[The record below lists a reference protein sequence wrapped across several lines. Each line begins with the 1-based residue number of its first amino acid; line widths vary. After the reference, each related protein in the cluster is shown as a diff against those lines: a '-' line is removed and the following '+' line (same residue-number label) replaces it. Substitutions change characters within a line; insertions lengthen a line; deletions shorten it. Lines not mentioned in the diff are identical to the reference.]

1 MNIKQSIMRPQDIV
15 VLLKII
21 SYDEKPWLQVPMAK
35 ELFIGQSEMSRSLN
49 RSKYA
54 GLLDD
59 SGRNVRRLALIE
71 LLEHGIAYVFPQR
84 PGSIVRGVPTS
95 HSAPPL
101 NKQIHGDDDFV
112 WPYAKGKSKGQ
123 AIVPLY
129 ISVPEAV
136 LKDSKLHEMLALVD
150 AIRVGNAREK
160 KLAVVE
166 LKKRI
171 LKNQS

>member
-1 MNIKQSIMRPQDIV
+1 MRPQDIV

-21 SYDEKPWLQVPMAK
+21 SYDEKPWRQVPMAK

-54 GLLDD
+54 GLLAD
-59 SGRNVRRLALIE
+59 SGRNVRRLALTE
-71 LLEHGIAYVFPQR
+71 FLEYGIAYVFPQR

-101 NKQIHGDDDFV
+101 NMQIQSDDDFV

-129 ISVPEAV
+129 KSVPEAV
-136 LKDSKLHEMLALVD
+136 LKDSQLYEMLALID
-150 AIRVGNAREK
+150 AIRVGSAREK

-171 LKNQS
+171 LKNES